1 MTWPANDWRSSS
13 MFTLLPVPLTLGQA
27 GSSRSHLFALRRR
40 GLPSRAASCCW
51 HGWLG
56 PASSCC
62 EASTFR
68 GRLVGEY
75 PCRLPSITL
84 LAPVATEDTRRH
96 ALMPFE
102 GDTEVRDVRI
112 ADTGGNLF
120 DRQASVEQK
129 GARYQIGRAHV

>member
-1 MTWPANDWRSSS
+1 MTWPANDWRSSL
-13 MFTLLPVPLTLGQA
+13 MFMLLPV
-27 GSSRSHLFALRRR
+27 
-40 GLPSRAASCCW
+40 
-51 HGWLG
+51 

-62 EASTFR
+62 EAATFR
-68 GRLVGEY
+68 RCLVGEY
-75 PCRLPSITL
+75 PCRLPSIAL

-129 GARYQIGRAHV
+129 GARYLVALRQ